1 MAIKVHAWPGSSSFV
16 LTMLHGKRSDFQNY
30 VRIFDPWK
38 ELESYLPYIPKDRC
52 PLSSFV
58 STSISWTMFPSPSIF
73 STVPLA
79 FLHSGSTL
87 GAASAPCETACPPH
101 SVGAAQGACYE
112 IAHNGIEKHHC
123 CYRVD
128 TNKLI
133 RNQYRILHLTAV
145 GRTRC
150 LSFLDRA
157 QLNHH
162 AVLSQNQ
169 NTWIANLFHSMQAGH
184 KHGAPPAA
192 ASLLRTFFHPSPC
205 CLQFSQFLY
214 RLMDFVRD
222 AQNCSLPASSGLL
235 KHRSHLLVSDAICF
249 FLVTFFSSWHR
260 KETIGKTGPMA
271 MCVKCATAG
280 ANHTSLLSL
289 LIAVGLARGSQAWAM
304 KEGMKNET
312 VPNCD
317 LAGWAASRKDFSL
330 FSAFSGSACWN
341 SWQQRRFQW
350 TAMFTHHLN
359 STSRI
364 WCPHERTDYSC
375 PPISTPTPPSCCR
388 TEKRCL
394 RKFRINEGQT
404 ASSTKI

>member
-1 MAIKVHAWPGSSSFV
+1 MHASPGSSSFV

-38 ELESYLPYIPKDRC
+38 ELKSYLPYILMDRC

-58 STSISWTMFPSPSIF
+58 STGIFWTMFPAHIWSPSIF

-79 FLHSGSTL
+79 CLHSGSTL

-101 SVGAAQGACYE
+101 PVGAAQGACYE

-249 FLVTFFSSWHR
+249 FLVTFFSS
-260 KETIGKTGPMA
+260 
-271 MCVKCATAG
+271 
-280 ANHTSLLSL
+280 
-289 LIAVGLARGSQAWAM
+289 
-304 KEGMKNET
+304 
-312 VPNCD
+312 
-317 LAGWAASRKDFSL
+317 
-330 FSAFSGSACWN
+330 
-341 SWQQRRFQW
+341 
-350 TAMFTHHLN
+350 
-359 STSRI
+359 
-364 WCPHERTDYSC
+364 
-375 PPISTPTPPSCCR
+375 
-388 TEKRCL
+388 
-394 RKFRINEGQT
+394 
-404 ASSTKI
+404 